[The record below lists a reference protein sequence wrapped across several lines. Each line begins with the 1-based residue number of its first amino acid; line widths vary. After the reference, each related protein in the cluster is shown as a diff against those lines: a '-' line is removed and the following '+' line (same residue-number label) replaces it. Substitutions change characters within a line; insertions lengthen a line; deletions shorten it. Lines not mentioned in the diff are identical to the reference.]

1 MAAQQT
7 YGGYFVHQASLRHSV
22 HGMAARV
29 SMHVGAGTCPGDVGP
44 HMQLCGAYENSITS

>member
-29 SMHVGAGTCPGDVGP
+29 SMHVGARDMPGRCWATYATMWRV
-44 HMQLCGAYENSITS
+44 